1 MESVAVLYGERAC
14 LSEEGGGERHRHAQG
29 WGQRERECPRSF
41 ILRSLISFP
50 KVRILGEISG
60 EISGE
65 VLNRLFIS
73 FSCVSFQC
81 FGL

>member
-60 EISGE
+60 E

-73 FSCVSFQC
+73 FSSVSFQC